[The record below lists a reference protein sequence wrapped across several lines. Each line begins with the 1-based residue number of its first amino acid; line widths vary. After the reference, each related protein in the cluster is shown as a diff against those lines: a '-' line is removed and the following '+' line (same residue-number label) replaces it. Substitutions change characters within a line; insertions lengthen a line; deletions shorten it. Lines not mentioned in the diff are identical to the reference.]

1 LNHDGTRTVVDYDEK
16 HHPLKV
22 ANWSEYGSVA
32 GTTVE
37 GYYPVT
43 YKPRFS
49 SKSDYNSDLVSYFHE
64 DGSLWYKLDIGTSTV
79 TVKYF
84 DQTGTR
90 ELLEQMWWR
99 HEVTTNGVTHVT
111 YSLYTLAFWDDQ
123 GNKTRSMS
131 FSEKGVVDFETLYD
145 VTVGGV
151 KYKELDNFYN
161 PDGTLKETRY
171 WIGEAHFPPDKIE
184 PHQVQENIRAQ
195 VPADALTM
203 HVQIDD
209 DLPIPPPQTGPE
221 GY

>member
-1 LNHDGTRTVVDYDEK
+1 
-16 HHPLKV
+16 
-22 ANWSEYGSVA
+22 
-32 GTTVE
+32 
-37 GYYPVT
+37 
-43 YKPRFS
+43 
-49 SKSDYNSDLVSYFHE
+49 
-64 DGSLWYKLDIGTSTV
+64 
-79 TVKYF
+79 
-84 DQTGTR
+84 
-90 ELLEQMWWR
+90 
-99 HEVTTNGVTHVT
+99 
-111 YSLYTLAFWDDQ
+111 
-123 GNKTRSMS
+123 
-131 FSEKGVVDFETLYD
+131 VDFETLYD